1 MKISVLLFIGIISLN
16 FYAQSGNNKNTDQ
29 LNSLL
34 KQSSDKTELLVWI
47 FFNDKENPAV
57 FKLENPEKFV
67 SEKSLKRRS
76 KVLPHDKLISNKDI
90 PVNINYIK

>member
-34 KQSSDKTELLVWI
+34 KQSGDKAELLVWV
-47 FFNDKENPAV
+47 FFNDKGNTAA
-57 FKLENPEKFV
+57 FKLENPESVV
-67 SEKSLKRRS
+67 SEK
-76 KVLPHDKLISNKDI
+76 
-90 PVNINYIK
+90 